1 LVRRLFAQLA
11 HDRELL
17 FGVIILGV
25 IVFLALFGRLLWPL
39 DPLRVDILNS
49 LLPPSFEHPMGTD
62 DVGRDVFARFI
73 QGAQVSIG
81 VAIGVT
87 IAGTLIGGTLGLLAG
102 LVGGWFDAVISRV
115 MDAILAFPPL
125 ILAMAVAIG
134 LGAGIVSAAI
144 GVILAA
150 IPWYFR
156 LLRSEVLRLRTLMY
170 VESAQALGASNFR
183 LIRLHIL
190 PQTTST
196 IFIQASSVFS
206 FSILTLAALGF
217 VGLGIQPPTPEW
229 GTMITEG
236 LAFALTGQWWLGFFP
251 GLGIFMLAVSA
262 NLIADRLRDIYDPKS
277 GARLS
282 I

>member
-1 LVRRLFAQLA
+1 MRRLFAQLA

>member
-1 LVRRLFAQLA
+1 MRRLLAQLA

-17 FGVIILGV
+17 FGVVLFGIIM
-25 IVFLALFGRLLWPL
+25 FLALFGRLLWPV

-49 LLPPSFEHPMGTD
+49 LLPPSLEHPMGTD

-102 LVGGWFDAVISRV
+102 LVGGWLDVLVSRI

-134 LGAGIVSAAI
+134 LGPGIVSASI

-236 LAFALTGQWWLGFFP
+236 LAFALTGQWWLGLFP
-251 GLGIFMLAVSA
+251 GLGIFALAVSA

-277 GARLS
+277 GASLS
-282 I
+282 V

>member
-1 LVRRLFAQLA
+1 MRRLIAQLA
-11 HDRELL
+11 HDWELL
-17 FGVIILGV
+17 LGV
-25 IVFLALFGRLLWPL
+25 VLFGLIVFLALFGGWLWPE

-49 LLPPSFEHPMGTD
+49 LLPPDLVHPMGTD
-62 DVGRDVFARFI
+62 DVGRDVLARFI
-73 QGAQVSIG
+73 RGAQVSMG
-81 VAIGVT
+81 VAISVT

-102 LVGGWFDAVISRV
+102 LIGGWFDVVVSRI

-134 LGAGIVSAAI
+134 LGPGIVSAGI

-156 LLRSEVLRLRTLMY
+156 LLRSEVLRLKTLMY
-170 VESAQALGASNFR
+170 VESAQALGASSFR

-196 IFIQASSVFS
+196 IFIQASSVFG

-236 LAFALTGQWWLGFFP
+236 LAYALTGQWWLGLFP
-251 GLGIFMLAVSA
+251 GLGIFILAVSA